1 MSEITKEQWDEL
13 NAKYEQLKRNEEMYR
28 VAIGLTDHTITVVD
42 IKEHTL
48 SQIYNEGDWTGI
60 TNTME
65 NAPDSIIETGIIHP
79 DDCEG
84 YREFYQKIYAGV
96 PKGQFTMRVTEAQR
110 GWVWFTMYYQ
120 TIFDKDGTPL
130 RAICFSDDI
139 TIQKKAEEKYFQ
151 FKNAV
156 SANADFVWEVNLTTD
171 TLVSLEQRQGS
182 IPFDIDN
189 LSYSALSKFAG
200 NQVKDP
206 LYKKMVISFFERDQL
221 LEAYKN
227 AKREISLDHPFDYED
242 GRGLRWLHTTAYM
255 IANVQEEIIV
265 IFSSIDITDIHQEQ
279 ENLVNKAEFD
289 ALTGLLNR
297 ATIQSNVMQ
306 TLTSNGNSVHGLLM
320 IDTDNFKMFNDTYGH
335 AFGDQV
341 LQLIAKVL
349 QKSFRSTDIIGRF
362 GGDEFMVMLKD
373 VHSLEIVLSLANQ
386 LSENLTK
393 ACIEEKLPEVVSL
406 SIGVTIS
413 NKNDTFETLF
423 LRADKALYMS
433 KEKGKNQVSFF

>member
-65 NAPDSIIETGIIHP
+65 NAPESIIETGIIHP

-84 YREFYQKIYAGV
+84 YRKFYQDIYAGV
-96 PKGQFTMRVTEAQR
+96 PKGEFTMRVMEAHR

-139 TIQKKAEEKYFQ
+139 TIQKRAEEKYSQ

-156 SANADFVWEVNLTTD
+156 STNADFVWEVNLTTD
-171 TLVSLEQRQGS
+171 ALVSVEQRQGS
-182 IPFDIDN
+182 MPFATDN
-189 LSYSALSKFAG
+189 MTYSVLSEFAG
-200 NQVKDP
+200 SQVKDP
-206 LYKKMVISFFERDQL
+206 LYREMVASFFKRDKL
-221 LEAYKN
+221 LESYKK
-227 AKREISLDHPFDYED
+227 AKREITLDHPFDYED
-242 GRGLRWLHTTAYM
+242 GRGIRWLHTTAYM
-255 IANVQEEIIV
+255 IANVQEEV
-265 IFSSIDITDIHQEQ
+265 ILILCSIDITDIHKEQ

-289 ALTGLLNR
+289 ALTGLSNR
-297 ATIQSNVMQ
+297 ATTQSNVSY
-306 TLTSNGNSVHGLLM
+306 TLSFNNNAVHGLLM
-320 IDTDNFKMFNDTYGH
+320 IDTDDFKKYNDTYGH
-335 AFGDQV
+335 AYGDQV
-341 LQLIAKVL
+341 LQLVAKVL
-349 QKSFRSTDIIGRF
+349 KKSFRSADIVGRF
-362 GGDEFMVMLKD
+362 GGDEFLVMLKD
-373 VHSLEIVLSLANQ
+373 VPSLEIVLSLANQ
-386 LSENLTK
+386 LNINMK
-393 ACIEEKLPEVVSL
+393 NACIEEKLPEEVTL
-406 SIGVTIS
+406 SIGATVSKET
-413 NKNDTFETLF
+413 DTFESIF